1 MISVVELFEET
12 NFSQQNKFTKFFNNM
27 FSTNKQ
33 TQTNTLSN
41 QDISKVQA
49 YKNMVQKLKERQYEM
64 KS

>member
-1 MISVVELFEET
+1 MLSVVELFEEI
-12 NFSQQNKFTKFFNNM
+12 NFSQQNKFTKFFNNI
-27 FSTNKQ
+27 FSTNK
-33 TQTNTLSN
+33 QTNTLSN

>member
-12 NFSQQNKFTKFFNNM
+12 NFSQQNKFTKFFNNI
-27 FSTNKQ
+27 FSTNK
-33 TQTNTLSN
+33 QTNTLSN

>member
-1 MISVVELFEET
+1 MISVVELFEEI
-12 NFSQQNKFTKFFNNM
+12 NFSQQNKFTKFFNNI
-27 FSTNKQ
+27 FSTNK
-33 TQTNTLSN
+33 QTNTLSN